1 MLAIEQIKADLAD
14 VRYYYSR
21 KRVLDEAIGSVGTN
35 TILAKVERYNIAI
48 REAPPKLYD
57 LYVYLY
63 TKNYTQEGLSLEW
76 NYTPQYIQQL
86 NKKLLLFL
94 QTQLKE

>member
-1 MLAIEQIKADLAD
+1 MLAIEKIREDLAD

-21 KRVLDEAIGSVGTN
+21 KRVLDEAIGSVGIN
-35 TILAKVERYNIAI
+35 TVLQKVERYNIAI